1 MFPMERVMDTLNNQC
16 ANQTIKVNYREIYL
30 FIFFFK
36 KTWIGMFFSYKNAQF
51 KINKTSLSFLKF

>member
-16 ANQTIKVNYREIYL
+16 ANQTIKVNYREIYY
-30 FIFFFK
+30 FFKKK